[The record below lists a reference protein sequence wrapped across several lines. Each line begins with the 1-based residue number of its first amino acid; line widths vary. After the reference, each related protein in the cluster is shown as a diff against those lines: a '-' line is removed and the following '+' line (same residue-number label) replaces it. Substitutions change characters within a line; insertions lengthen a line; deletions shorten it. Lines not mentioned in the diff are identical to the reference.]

1 MSAADA
7 SRPGPKAPGE
17 TTLLVVDD
25 ALVDQRLAGGIA
37 HQGLGWKVAYAANGR
52 QALAVLERQ
61 PPDLVLTDLQM
72 PEMDG
77 LQLVEA
83 VRARHP
89 SVPVV
94 LMTAFGN
101 EEIALRALQQ
111 GAASYVPKKNLEWDL
126 VPTLERVQA
135 AALASRSH
143 YRLLGCVTQLEVRL
157 ALENDPAL
165 VPALIA
171 HLQEYLAPLRLT
183 DETGAVRVGVALEE
197 ALINALYHGN
207 LELSSELLRE
217 DGSYQRRAEERR
229 RQPPYRDRRVHVT
242 ARLAPA
248 EVVYVVRDEGPGFDP
263 STLPDPCDP
272 ANLERLSGRGLLLIR
287 TFMDEVSYN
296 EAGNEVT
303 LVKRRPRL
311 RANAPSPSCASR

>member
-1 MSAADA
+1 MSAATA
-7 SRPGPKAPGE
+7 PPPGE

-37 HQGLGWKVAYAANGR
+37 EQALGWKVVYAANGR
-52 QALAVLERQ
+52 QALDVLERQ
-61 PPDLVLTDLQM
+61 APDVVLTDLNM

-77 LQLVEA
+77 LELVGA
-83 VRARHP
+83 VRGEHP

-101 EEIALRALQQ
+101 EDVALRALQQ
-111 GAASYVPKKNLEWDL
+111 GAASYVPKRNLEWDL
-126 VPTLERVQA
+126 APTLERVQA
-135 AALASRSH
+135 AAHASRSH
-143 YRLLGCVTQLEVRL
+143 QRLLGCVTQFEARL

-165 VPALIA
+165 VSALIA

-183 DETGAVRVGVALEE
+183 DPTGTMRVGIALEE

-207 LELSSELLRE
+207 LEVSSELLHQE
-217 DGSYQRRAEERR
+217 DGAFRKLAEERR
-229 RQPPYRDRRVHVT
+229 RRPPYRDRRIHVT
-242 ARLAPA
+242 ARLTPA

-263 STLPDPCDP
+263 SRLPDPRDP
-272 ANLERLSGRGLLLIR
+272 ANLERVCGRGLLLIR

-296 EAGNEVT
+296 DSGNQIT
-303 LVKRRPRL
+303 LTKRGRP
-311 RANAPSPSCASR
+311 A